1 MRPLARAAGLVLLIL
16 FAATCTPS
24 RYVLERPGLD
34 CERAVHVA
42 RRTLVE
48 MGYTITG
55 MTQPKG
61 GTSGFV
67 TGTKRLPDGGTTNA
81 AVSLKCS
88 ASGVEVRPI
97 EDSLLPSFEFSRTF
111 DYSFT
116 SLVQRPDVETP
127 RVESGVQVLVE
138 VVDVYQARLDLGGE
152 AVRPGNVLIRL
163 TVRNGTD
170 RAVAIDTKRLTLVMA
185 NGASAQALGGPE
197 LDAALAAGPGG
208 ERVRREL
215 LEKLEVP
222 PRKTSFGFLVYPA
235 GAYREARIAVQD
247 VETGESDGFVT
258 AVQ

>member
-1 MRPLARAAGLVLLIL
+1 MSA
-16 FAATCTPS
+16 CTPT
-24 RYVLERPGLD
+24 RYVVERPGLD
-34 CERAVHVA
+34 CERAVRVA

-67 TGTKRLPDGGTTNA
+67 TGTKRMPDGQTTKGSA
-81 AVSLKCS
+81 SIKCS
-88 ASGVEVRPI
+88 GTGVEVRPI
-97 EDSLLPSFEFSRTF
+97 EDSLLSTFEFSRTF

-127 RVESGVQVLVE
+127 RVESGVQVLVQ

-152 AVRPGNVLIRL
+152 AVSGGNVLVRL

-170 RAVAIDTKRLTLVMA
+170 RTVAVGKERLTLVTA
-185 NGASAQALGGPE
+185 DGTSAQALGGPA
-197 LDAALAAGPGG
+197 LDAAFAAGPAAD
-208 ERVRREL
+208 RVRHEL
-215 LEKLEVP
+215 LGKLEVR
-222 PRKTSFGFLVYPA
+222 PRTTSFRFLVYPP
-235 GAYREARIAVQD
+235 GLYREARIAVED
-247 VETGESDGFVT
+247 VETGESDGFVA